1 MSDPFEG
8 LEHTLGGD
16 DNLVTMHDDFAGRFS
31 DPIAARQY
39 IRAGK
44 ATVTMKSS
52 KTGQRFT
59 FRVRAARDGAV
70 HFVDVLNGSDNES
83 SYAYLGILRR
93 DMYQHGRKSRVG
105 DTAASVVAFKW
116 AWAQLAKGRLP
127 TALEIWH
134 AGVCGRC
141 GRKLTVPESV
151 AAGLG
156 PECAGKVG
164 A

>member
-1 MSDPFEG
+1 MSDPFAG
-8 LEHTLGGD
+8 LDSTLDDEH
-16 DNLVTMHDDFAGRFS
+16 LVHQHEPLAGRFD

-39 IRAGK
+39 MRAGK
-44 ATVTMKSS
+44 ATVTVKST
-52 KTGQRFT
+52 KTGARFT
-59 FRVRAARDGAV
+59 FRVRAAPNGAV
-70 HFVDVLNGSDNES
+70 HFVDVLNGADNES
-83 SYAYLGILRR
+83 SYAYLGCLRR
-93 DMYQHGRKSRVG
+93 DMYQHGRKSKVG

-116 AWAQLAKGRLP
+116 VWQQLARGRMP
-127 TALEIWH
+127 STLEIWH
-134 AGVCGRC
+134 EGVCGRC